1 MKEQDLQSAVLT
13 QYRQGQSKRAIARSL
28 RINVK
33 TVRTIIRNGCVRE
46 IKPRSD
52 RVGVDDALLVKLYAD
67 CDGYLERV
75 YEILTEEHG
84 ISIGYSTLTRLAR
97 SKGLGDKP
105 DSRSSHVPDRPG
117 EEMQHDTTMYTLP
130 IGGIKRKVICSG
142 IYLRYSKMRY
152 LRFYFR
158 FNRFVMKCFID
169 EALRFWGHA
178 AGQCIIDN
186 TNLAILYG
194 SGPGAVMH
202 PEMMAFAKNYGF
214 VWIAHAIGHA
224 NRKAGKERNFH
235 TVETNFLPGRTFS
248 SLGDLNEQALQW
260 ATVRYAKRPQ
270 SGTKL
275 IPAELFEHEKPF
287 LVKLPPF
294 ISSPYLPIKRRVDA
308 YGYVVVDVNYYWV
321 PQSVHERTVT
331 VLRYADHLCIMNGC
345 MELVRYKLPSDG
357 VKNERFI
364 PEGVEKQPR
373 GVPKDRK
380 QGCEQEE
387 KHLRETG
394 PIVNEYLD
402 FVKLPGTPIKHKP
415 AFIRRL
421 YVLSKQVGQPLF
433 LQTIQRALDYR
444 VCNPDSVQRTAQL
457 LLKTAFFP
465 PPLTDAESPS
475 DYQQRQAYQ
484 TGRFSEENP
493 IDYDESTL

>member
-1 MKEQDLQSAVLT
+1 MLT
-13 QYRQGQSKRAIARSL
+13 QYRQGQNKRAIARSL

-33 TVRTIIRNGCVRE
+33 TVRTIISNGCVRE

-52 RVGVDDALLVKLYAD
+52 RVGIDDALLAKLYAD

-97 SKGLGDKP
+97 SKGLGQKP
-105 DSRSSHVPDRPG
+105 DSRSSHVPDMPG
-117 EEMQHDTTMYTLP
+117 EEMQHDTTGYTLS

-152 LRFYFR
+152 IRFYFR
-158 FNRFVMKCFID
+158 FNRFVMKCFVD

-186 TNLAILYG
+186 TNLAIQYG

-214 VWIAHAIGHA
+214 VWFAHAIGHA

-235 TVETNFLPGRTFS
+235 TVETNFLPGRTFR
-248 SLGDLNEQALQW
+248 SLEDLNGQAQQW
-260 ATVRYAKRPQ
+260 ATVRYALRPQ

-275 IPAELFEHEKPF
+275 IPAELFELEKPF

-321 PQSVHERTVT
+321 PQTVHERTVT
-331 VLRYADHLCIMNGC
+331 VLRYADHICIMNGC
-345 MELVRYKLPSDG
+345 TELVRYKLPPDG
-357 VKNERFI
+357 VRNERFI
-364 PEGVEKQPR
+364 PEGVEKHPR
-373 GVPKDRK
+373 GVPTDRK
-380 QGCEQEE
+380 QGCEHEE
-387 KHLRETG
+387 GRLREMG
-394 PIVNEYLD
+394 QAVNEYVD
-402 FVKLPGTPIKHKP
+402 FVKLPGTPVKHKP
-415 AFIRRL
+415 AFIRGL
-421 YVLSKQVGQPLF
+421 YVLSKQAGQPLF
-433 LQTIQRALDYR
+433 IQTIQRALDYR
-444 VCNPDSVQRTAQL
+444 VCNLGNVQRTAQL
-457 LLKTAFFP
+457 LMKTAFSGP
-465 PPLTDAESPS
+465 YPTNVESSS
-475 DYQQRQAYQ
+475 DYQQRQSYLS
-484 TGRFSEENP
+484 GRFSEENP
-493 IDYDESTL
+493 VDYDESTL